1 MKRIAAASLAAVTAL
16 SLAAAPAQALEGYNH
31 DSSSKVT
38 DLQLLGYI
46 GHAIEAEA
54 DEKGTGFSKP
64 YVQSSENDVFKS
76 SSKTNEGKDGK
87 EAKDHPH
94 TSSWRNDANQG
105 YPIGTTYDIL
115 VGTGIAV
122 AVLAVLGGIA
132 ASGVIPGVT
141 LPNLPF

>member
-16 SLAAAPAQALEGYNH
+16 SLSAVPAQALEGYGY

-38 DLQLLGYI
+38 DEEAGVYI
-46 GHAIEAEA
+46 VGAGIAEGL
-54 DEKGTGFSKP
+54 DEGSGFSKP
-64 YVQSSENDVFKS
+64 FKQSSDDKVFES
-76 SSKTNEGKDGK
+76 SSADENKEGPL
-87 EAKDHPH
+87 A
-94 TSSWRNDANQG
+94 SSIRNDANQG
-105 YPIGTTYDIL
+105 YRVGTTYDIL

-122 AVLAVLGGIA
+122 AVLAVLGGVA

>member
-16 SLAAAPAQALEGYNH
+16 SLSAVPAQALEGYGY

-38 DLQLLGYI
+38 DEEAGVYLGAA
-46 GHAIEAEA
+46 AIAEA
-54 DEKGTGFSKP
+54 LKEGSGFSKP
-64 YVQSSENDVFKS
+64 FMQSSEDEVFKPS
-76 SSKTNEGKDGK
+76 SEANKDSKTSPL
-87 EAKDHPH
+87 A
-94 TSSWRNDANQG
+94 SSVRNDANQG
-105 YPIGTTYDIL
+105 YPVGTTYDIL

-122 AVLAVLGGIA
+122 AVLALLGGVA

>member
-16 SLAAAPAQALEGYNH
+16 SLAAAPAQALPAANH

-38 DLQLLGYI
+38 DEELGIYAGAAVI
-46 GHAIEAEA
+46 AEA
-54 DEKGTGFSKP
+54 LEEGRGFSKP
-64 YVQSSENDVFKS
+64 YAQSSEDGVFKPS
-76 SSKTNEGKDGK
+76 SEANKDSKTS
-87 EAKDHPH
+87 PL
-94 TSSWRNDANQG
+94 TSSLKNDANQG
-105 YPIGTTYDIL
+105 YPLGTTYDIL

-122 AVLAVLGGIA
+122 AVLAVLGGVA